1 MIGGFIRYFLGR
13 RLARLLPGGWLA
25 VLLLSPTVRN
35 AAKRGWAR
43 YRSRGLPPGPPNHY

>member
-1 MIGGFIRYFLGR
+1 VIAGFFRYFLGR

-43 YRSRGLPPGPPNHY
+43 YRSRGLPPGPPGY

>member
-1 MIGGFIRYFLGR
+1 VIGGFIKYFLGR

-25 VLLLSPTVRN
+25 VLLLSPTARN

-43 YRSRGLPPGPPNHY
+43 FRSRGAPPGPPNHY